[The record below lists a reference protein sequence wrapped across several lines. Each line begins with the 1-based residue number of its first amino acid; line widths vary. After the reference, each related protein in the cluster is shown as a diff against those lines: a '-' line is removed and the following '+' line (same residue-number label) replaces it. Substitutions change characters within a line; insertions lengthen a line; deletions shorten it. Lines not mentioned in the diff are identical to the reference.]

1 MGSVHS
7 KLLIESL
14 CYITIKSILTQWPST
29 LLGES
34 CESDTH
40 LTSLSMSCGETMRS
54 WTKYVKGQTIF
65 LKVFATAVLFARVP
79 TKLCLCPLSFA
90 LTFILF
96 SLASSLVFLPSR
108 PGVSA
113 VSPPRQG
120 SPEWS
125 WATTRCTPSPAAWPS
140 PSAGRTTA
148 CRWSASWTTRRS
160 KTSRPRS
167 TWRFSVSAPAQIR
180 EKLSLRRFPFS
191 LTFFSPT
198 ISSAPN

>member
-1 MGSVHS
+1 MTLNTLGRKLRVWHS
-7 KLLIESL
+7 PHK
-14 CYITIKSILTQWPST
+14 P
-29 LLGES
+29 
-34 CESDTH
+34 
-40 LTSLSMSCGETMRS
+40 LSMSCGETIRN

-65 LKVFATAVLFARVP
+65 LKVFANAVLFA
-79 TKLCLCPLSFA
+79 LSSSSVLRRLWF
-90 LTFILF
+90 
-96 SLASSLVFLPSR
+96 SSLHVLVSLLSLPPPR
-108 PGVSA
+108 PL
-113 VSPPRQG
+113 RQG

-191 LTFFSPT
+191 LTFFSPS
-198 ISSAPN
+198 ISLAPN